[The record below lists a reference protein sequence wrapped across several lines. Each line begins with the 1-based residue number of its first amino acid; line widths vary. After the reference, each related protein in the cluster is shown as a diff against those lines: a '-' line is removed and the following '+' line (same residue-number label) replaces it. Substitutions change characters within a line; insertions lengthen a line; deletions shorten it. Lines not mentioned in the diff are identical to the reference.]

1 MIGNAMPSIIEME
14 PEVLKNLVKEVKE
27 TIATDIQFAKIP
39 KRSFSIVDLWNIRRN
54 SKPAGNRFRG
64 Y

>member
-14 PEVLKNLVKEVKE
+14 PEILRNLVKEVKE
-27 TIATDIQFAKIP
+27 TIAIDIQRP
-39 KRSFSIVDLWNIRRN
+39 EMPQRSFSIVDLWNIRRN
-54 SKPAGNRFRG
+54 SKPAGNRFGR